1 MTCRGFVSGEMLLL
15 VQKMKVLVTYCQTKL
30 CLKLVIGNRNKFLPA
45 SFFSCYFILHNSRTD
60 VYLFKYC
67 HFVLVKAKQ
76 MPTTTSKLRR
86 LVKSKHP
93 YIEHNLAS
101 VVSIITNSMLNASA
115 FEAVEQYLKEGKVS
129 PTYPAAVVF
138 N

>member
-1 MTCRGFVSGEMLLL
+1 
-15 VQKMKVLVTYCQTKL
+15 
-30 CLKLVIGNRNKFLPA
+30 
-45 SFFSCYFILHNSRTD
+45 
-60 VYLFKYC
+60 
-67 HFVLVKAKQ
+67 

-129 PTYPAAVVF
+129 PTYPAAMVF
-138 N
+138 NLD